1 MQNLVQVYL
10 FQLDK
15 YLSRVNIKDTRTTL
29 LDIFLEFL
37 VSTLKKYS
45 LSGLINSNTD
55 STIFTLVNVFD
66 QLYFK
71 FDGKTNG
78 KDKNSKIWFQL
89 KYIPSNS
96 KTTSN
101 TRYESSIHSSFM
113 NNSPSKTMMTRPR
126 LGNPFLKS
134 RSTED
139 KSASINKETIVYIF
153 LKTKTDFY
161 SNFHHKRIAVKK
173 RFLEINTRKKII
185 LKKDDQ
191 IASDFHN
198 LFINNFLIWILLNTK
213 TVQLTP
219 TLC

>member
-1 MQNLVQVYL
+1 M
-10 FQLDK
+10 
-15 YLSRVNIKDTRTTL
+15 
-29 LDIFLEFL
+29 DIFLEFL

-89 KYIPSNS
+89 KYILSNT

-101 TRYESSIHSSFM
+101 TRYESSNHSSFM
-113 NNSPSKTMMTRPR
+113 NNSPSKTIMTRPG

-139 KSASINKETIVYIF
+139 KSASINKETIF
-153 LKTKTDFY
+153 CLFPKTKTD
-161 SNFHHKRIAVKK
+161 FHHKRIAVNK
-173 RFLEINTRKKII
+173 RFLEI
-185 LKKDDQ
+185 
-191 IASDFHN
+191 
-198 LFINNFLIWILLNTK
+198 
-213 TVQLTP
+213 
-219 TLC
+219 